1 MTMKA
6 TRCLTLLAAGAL
18 SLLAITPSSAVDVA
32 QVPIDG
38 ISNVKPNI
46 LFAMDDSGSM
56 DFEVM
61 LRTNDGALWW
71 QTSSSGSTAWDA
83 SGAPLFNTT
92 GNSGSGWTKL
102 TYLFPNGCATD
113 RRMLCDSGGHYAI
126 APTPQFASMRSAT
139 FNSLY
144 YNSLVTYLP
153 WPAGY
158 ISGSTR
164 SFSNASSTAP
174 LSHPVRSASG
184 GFSLAAQYTSSA
196 TDTIFRLLP
205 GMVLPGTLM
214 SGIRTAS
221 AASGATWNA
230 VTTNLTITSS
240 NNGTHAWA
248 SIPYYPATFFHSES
262 CTVSGLTCVQAPD
275 GSTLKRYE
283 IKSGNTFPSG
293 RTYAAELQNFA
304 NWFQYYRKRKLMLGA
319 SMGQVL
325 AGVTNVRGAVVG
337 FNSNQPTSVSMLDFD
352 ATSNAANDKAVI
364 GRFYDNP
371 SSGGTPTRQTLN
383 YIGQQFRNTPGIIQY
398 ACQRNAAFVVTDGF
412 GEATSVTP
420 PTYDRTTW
428 SSPTPLG
435 VPYTGTLADLG
446 LALFTINPR
455 PDLTTGRVPFDP
467 TDTTPGADR
476 NPNLH
481 VNTYAI
487 TLGARGTVWPSAT
500 DPFVAPPVWPN
511 PNVSRSPTSIDDLW
525 LATLNGRGQMLLA
538 DNVSSLTQGVQDVIN
553 DILFKSGSQS
563 AVGLVN
569 PNITYGSNTVY
580 WSSYNGKG
588 WSGDVNAGPIDL
600 VTGQVA
606 TTGNWSAAQRLD
618 VRDWATRRIGSFNGT
633 AGVPFTAAAIGSL
646 LGGGPTSTAE
656 QLIDFLRGD
665 RSLEGSLFRRRT
677 SRLGDIVNA
686 EPVEHPDGSVVF
698 QAANDGMLHAFR
710 TSDGEELW
718 SYVPSSVLAG
728 LGSLANKVYSHRFF
742 VDGTPSVQKVDG
754 GKVILVGGLRAG
766 GQGFYALDVTQTS
779 ANSDADV
786 AAKVLWEFPNA
797 ATSAAIRNSLGL
809 SFSRPA
815 IVRTASQGWVVL
827 VGSGYNTSG
836 DGKGR
841 VYMLNALTGALIREF
856 VTTAVADLGAISA
869 FVLRDGGL
877 ETASF
882 AYAGDLSG
890 NLWRFDLE
898 TGAVSRLAVLK
909 DGLAQPQPITAAPE
923 LTLVRNQRL
932 VLVGTGKLM
941 GVSDFSGTQVQSF
954 YALVDRGDE
963 ITNVRSDLE
972 LRTLTVSGDTR
983 NLSAAAPNWTTG
995 KGWYFDLPSGEV
1007 ANTDPLIAQGAVFF
1021 TANKP
1026 TAAAC
1031 ASQSFIY
1038 MVDIETGSQRPPSV
1052 FTGTPWT
1059 GQLIG
1064 GVLSSRVVIAKL
1076 PSLSL
1081 VALVHQSDNSIASRI
1096 IKPPTPAQPRKAAW
1110 REIRR

>member
-1 MTMKA
+1 MKA
-6 TRCLTLLAAGAL
+6 FRLLNITFAGAL
-18 SLLAITPSSAVDVA
+18 SLLAMAPSSAVDIA

-71 QTSSSGSTAWDA
+71 QASGSSGTAWDSA
-83 SGAPLFNTT
+83 GAPLFNTS

-102 TYLFPNGCATD
+102 AYLFPNGCASD
-113 RRMLCDSGGHYAI
+113 RRMLCDSGGHFAI
-126 APTPQFASMRSAT
+126 APTPQFASMRSAA
-139 FNSLY
+139 FNPLY

-153 WPAGY
+153 WSPGY
-158 ISGSTR
+158 LSGSTR
-164 SFSNASSTAP
+164 TFLNAPSTAP
-174 LSHPVRSASG
+174 LSHPVRSSTG
-184 GFSLAAQYTSSA
+184 GFSLAAQYTSTA
-196 TDTIFRLLP
+196 TDTLFRLLP

-240 NNGTHAWA
+240 NNTTHAWA
-248 SIPYYPATFFHSES
+248 SIPYYPATFYQPEA
-262 CTVSGLTCVQAPD
+262 CALSGLTCVRAPD

-293 RTYAAELQNFA
+293 RSYAAEMQNFA

-325 AGVTNVRGAVVG
+325 AGVTHVRGAVVG
-337 FNSNQPTSVSMLDFD
+337 FNSNQPASVSMLDFD
-352 ATSNAANDKAVI
+352 ATSDASNDKAVI

-383 YIGQQFRNTPGIIQY
+383 YIGQQFKNTPGIIQY

-455 PDLTTGRVPFDP
+455 PDLATGRVPFDP
-467 TDTTPGADR
+467 TDTTPGADK

-487 TLGARGTVWPSAT
+487 TLGARGTVWPSAA
-500 DPFVAPPVWPN
+500 DPFTAPPTWPN

-538 DNVSSLTQGVQDVIN
+538 DNVSSLTQGIQDVIN
-553 DILFKSGSQS
+553 DILYKSGSQS

-618 VRDWATRRIGSFNGT
+618 ARDWTTRRIGSFNGT
-633 AGVPFTAAAIGSL
+633 VGVAFTADAVGSL
-646 LGGGPTSTAE
+646 LGGGPTATVP

-718 SYVPSSVLAG
+718 SYVPSSVLSG

-742 VDGTPSVQKVDG
+742 VDGTPSVQKVDA

-766 GQGFYALDVTQTS
+766 GKGFYALDVTQTS

-797 ATSAAIRNSLGL
+797 ATSATIRNALGL

-841 VYMLNALTGALIREF
+841 VYMLNAVTGAVIREF

-869 FVLRDGGL
+869 FVLRDGGV
-877 ETASF
+877 ETASY
-882 AYAGDLSG
+882 AYAGDLAG

-898 TGAVSRLAVLK
+898 TGAVSRLALLK
-909 DGLAQPQPITAAPE
+909 DGSGQPQPITAAPE
-923 LTLVRNQRL
+923 LTMLRNQRL

-954 YALVDRGDE
+954 YALVDRGAE
-963 ITNVRSDLE
+963 IANVRSDLE

-983 NLSAAAPNWTTG
+983 NLSATAPNWTTG
-995 KGWYFDLPSGEV
+995 KGWYFDLPAGEV

-1052 FTGTPWT
+1052 FTGSPWT